1 MTGKKTARAR
11 AKPVRVRAAK
21 SAPAPRRPGRPSAD
35 EPERANRAS
44 ILRAGL
50 KLTRSVALQDLSI
63 VGLARSLDITPA
75 LVHYYL
81 GSREQ
86 LTSGIINLFY
96 KGAVRKWPEQTGDW
110 HQDVVSAS
118 EHLYGQLLA
127 HPGIAAYLVQK
138 NEFRV
143 VQATEGEDIDYG
155 LQLLEL
161 FIGTIRSVGLS
172 PERTSI
178 YTHMMRE
185 FLFSTAHRATFELF
199 PSQQREELEK
209 TMAKLS
215 PEKWPNVTF
224 PQQSL
229 LEIDGDRVFHEGIEL
244 FLLGMERDRSNE
256 RMKAAKVRR
265 K

>member
-1 MTGKKTARAR
+1 MTVRKKATANAKPGR
-11 AKPVRVRAAK
+11 AKTVK
-21 SAPAPRRPGRPSAD
+21 SAPAPRRPGRPPAN

-44 ILRAGL
+44 IMRAGL
-50 KLTRSVALQDLSI
+50 KLTKSVALQDLSI
-63 VGLARSLDITPA
+63 VGLARSMDITPA

-96 KGAVRKWPEQTGDW
+96 KGAVRKWPEQTGNW
-110 HQDVVSAS
+110 HHDVVSVS
-118 EHLYGQLLA
+118 EHLYGHLLA
-127 HPGIAAYLVQK
+127 YPGIAAYLVQK

-143 VQATEGEDIDYG
+143 VQATEGDDTDFG

-172 PERTSI
+172 AERTSI

-185 FLFSTAHRATFELF
+185 FLFSTAHRTTCELF

-209 TMAKLS
+209 TIAKLS

-224 PQQSL
+224 PQESL

-256 RMKAAKVRR
+256 RLKAAKVRR